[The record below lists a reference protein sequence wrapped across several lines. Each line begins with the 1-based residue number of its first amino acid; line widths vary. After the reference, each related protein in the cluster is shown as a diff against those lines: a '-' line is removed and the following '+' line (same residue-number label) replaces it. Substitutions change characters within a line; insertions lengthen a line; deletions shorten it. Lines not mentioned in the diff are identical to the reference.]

1 MTIEAGK
8 TGTSRGVSTYNSL
21 DVKQLRELIAK
32 EQMEALSVL
41 PKETICEQ
49 RKKTKK
55 IYFAGPWFNEKSN
68 SFYNSATVIA
78 AVSTPYSEYKVFFP
92 RCQINDKPYDAFTK
106 NVENIQDCD
115 MVVAFVDE
123 KDVGTEK

>member
-1 MTIEAGK
+1 MTIKAGK
-8 TGTSRGVSTYNSL
+8 TGTSRGVSTYISL

-32 EQMEALSVL
+32 EQKEALSVL

-78 AVSTPYSEYKVFFP
+78 AVSTPYSEYEVFFP
-92 RCQINDKPYDAFTK
+92 RCQVMINLTMHLQRTSRTYKI
-106 NVENIQDCD
+106 VIW
-115 MVVAFVDE
+115 
-123 KDVGTEK
+123 

>member
-1 MTIEAGK
+1 MTIKAGK

-32 EQMEALSVL
+32 EQKEALSVL

-55 IYFAGPWFNEKSN
+55 I
-68 SFYNSATVIA
+68 
-78 AVSTPYSEYKVFFP
+78 
-92 RCQINDKPYDAFTK
+92 
-106 NVENIQDCD
+106 
-115 MVVAFVDE
+115 
-123 KDVGTEK
+123 